1 MTNEIAKN
9 DIRKSVVQDMADKF
23 NMEREAFEAVIKQ
36 TVMPAKVAV
45 KNEEFVAFLSV
56 AKEYGLNPLTKEVY
70 AFPAKGGG
78 IMPIVSIDGWARI
91 INDHDQYDGAQFEDI
106 VEDGK
111 IVAIKCTMYRKDRS
125 QPINV
130 TEYLSECSRPTE
142 PWNKWPARM
151 LRHKALIQAAR
162 YAFGFS
168 GIYDKDEAERIN
180 EVKDVTPKKEP
191 KTMDLEDLVNENGG
205 E

>member
-1 MTNEIAKN
+1 MENEIIKTEKK
-9 DIRKSVVQDMADKF
+9 KSVIQDMADRF

-36 TVMPAKVAV
+36 TVMPAKIAV

-56 AKEYGLNPLTKEVY
+56 ASEYKLNPLTKEIY

-91 INDHDQYDGAQFEDI
+91 INDHPQYDGAQFEDI
-106 VEDGK
+106 IEDGK
-111 IVAIKCTMYRKDRS
+111 IVAIKCTMFRKDRS

-180 EVKDVTPKKEP
+180 EVKDVTPKQEP
-191 KTMDLEDLVNENGG
+191 KTMDLSNLIEGNDDE
-205 E
+205 